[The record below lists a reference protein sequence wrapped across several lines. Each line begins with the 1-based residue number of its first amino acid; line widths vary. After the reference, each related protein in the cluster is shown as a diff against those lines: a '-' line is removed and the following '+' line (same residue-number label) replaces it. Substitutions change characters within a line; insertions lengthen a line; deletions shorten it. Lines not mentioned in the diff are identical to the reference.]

1 MENQI
6 QPQQLSFNFEEAVT
20 HQSVVSLN
28 VAGPTAHDSAK
39 DSSSSAAVVYDFSS
53 AFTKRKESAH
63 ASLYRQI
70 LDTVR
75 HIG

>member
-1 MENQI
+1 MEIQT
-6 QPQQLSFNFEEAVT
+6 QPQQLSFIFEET
-20 HQSVVSLN
+20 GSHQAVVSLN
-28 VAGPTAHDSAK
+28 VAGPIVQDLAK
-39 DSSSSAAVVYDFSS
+39 DSSTSAAVVYDFKS